1 MKLLAQSG
9 EFSFFKKILSRY
21 YIPLFIY
28 LDDGTWGVEPTTNGI
43 VLSVGGEDIT
53 QEFQLDG
60 RYAGNS
66 KSSALIATP
75 PTNSAPLTKAAS
87 PTLSENGEA
96 YQQQQQQQ
104 QQAAVPAS
112 GTGGVLSITLTRAK
126 RQHVYSKWQQ
136 GQRRKST
143 QTEQG
148 DGDGATAQPD
158 HHYLYELTMGVEAID
173 LVVTATLLNH
183 MNHLVQ
189 PLFSLKPPAS
199 AGTDT
204 GLTLPTSSHTL
215 PLMFANSKRFRLFLV
230 DLEKSDE
237 KQQMFLLLNLDGMEL
252 SPRVQNPI
260 GRSGL
265 LLKPDIYS
273 EAEQSGIL
281 FVPGQDVEDRQY
293 QIDLNGISFSSG
305 KRQHLCMLC
314 LFQ

>member
-1 MKLLAQSG
+1 M
-9 EFSFFKKILSRY
+9 
-21 YIPLFIY
+21 
-28 LDDGTWGVEPTTNGI
+28 
-43 VLSVGGEDIT
+43 GGEDIT

-75 PTNSAPLTKAAS
+75 PTNSVPLTKAVS

-104 QQAAVPAS
+104 QQPTAPAS

-126 RQHVYSKWQQ
+126 RQHVYSKWQ

-148 DGDGATAQPD
+148 DGEGVIAQPD
-158 HHYLYELTMGVEAID
+158 PNYLYELTMGVEAID
-173 LVVTATLLNH
+173 LVVTTTLLDH
-183 MNHLVQ
+183 LNHLIQ

-204 GLTLPTSSHTL
+204 GPTLPTSNHTL
-215 PLMFANSKRFRLFLV
+215 PLMFANSKRLRFFLV

-237 KQQMFLLLNLDGMEL
+237 KQQMFLLLNLDGIEL

-265 LLKPDIYS
+265 LLKSDLYS
-273 EAEQSGIL
+273 EAEQNGIL

-293 QIDLNGISFSSG
+293 QIDLNGLSFSSG
-305 KRQHLCMLC
+305 KRQTLCAQFLYRC
-314 LFQ
+314 SKYLSSFRILDGGGSS